1 MGVVG
6 AGGETGI
13 AFVGVVGAGGETGVA
28 FAGVVGAGG
37 ETGVAFVGV
46 NGFVLGV
53 SRRALVLRVSCRFV
67 LLVPSRSVSSAQ
79 Q

>member
-6 AGGETGI
+6 VACETGV
-13 AFVGVVGAGGETGVA
+13 AFVGVVGVACETGVA
-28 FAGVVGAGG
+28 FVGVVGAGG

-46 NGFVLGV
+46 NGLILGV